1 MRKFSQIMD
10 LAISRHGKAEIDAVL
25 KASVPVKESGPRS
38 LSRYSPPLKDE
49 ALAAIP
55 DDRWLSAAT
64 KAIFCA
70 GFNWKVVENKWEGFE
85 EAFEGF
91 DLPRWVLS
99 TDDDLAALLSD
110 KRVVRNGAKLA
121 SVPKNARFFAGLSRE
136 NRGVGRYIAGWPV
149 TSQSGLMSALERGG
163 DRLGGNT
170 GTVLPALD
178 GQGLFHPVEGRV
190 GSPPFRRR
198 CRWAGHVEKGDGG
211 GTGRLQRMAQRD
223 GLLHDG
229 DVARRSPVRPT
240 AEIVCLFP
248 IALGHN

>member
-1 MRKFSQIMD
+1 MRKFAQISD
-10 LAISRHGKAEIDAVL
+10 LAVARHGKAEIDAVL

-38 LSRYSPPLKDE
+38 LSRYSPPLKAE

-64 KAIFCA
+64 KAVFCA

-91 DLPRWVLS
+91 DLGRWVLS

-149 TSQSGLMSALERGG
+149 TNQTGLMSALERGG

-170 GTVLPALD
+170 GLFFLRSMGKDCFILSKDVLAALRFDGVIDGPATSKKALAAIQAAFNEWHKETGLSMTALSRVIARSTD
-178 GQGLFHPVEGRV
+178 G
-190 GSPPFRRR
+190 
-198 CRWAGHVEKGDGG
+198 
-211 GTGRLQRMAQRD
+211 
-223 GLLHDG
+223 
-229 DVARRSPVRPT
+229 
-240 AEIVCLFP
+240 
-248 IALGHN
+248 

>member
-1 MRKFSQIMD
+1 MFSQIMD

-25 KASVPVKESGPRS
+25 KASIPVKESGPRS
-38 LSRYSPPLKDE
+38 LSRHSPPLKDE

-64 KAIFCA
+64 KAVFCA

-91 DLPRWVLS
+91 DLGRWVLS

-110 KRVVRNGAKLA
+110 KRVIRNGAKLA

-149 TSQSGLMSALERGG
+149 TSQTGLMSALERGG

-170 GTVLPALD
+170 GLFFLRSMGKDCFILSKDVLAALRFDGIIDGPATSKKAPAAIQAAFNEWHKETGLSMTALSRVIARSAD
-178 GQGLFHPVEGRV
+178 G
-190 GSPPFRRR
+190 
-198 CRWAGHVEKGDGG
+198 
-211 GTGRLQRMAQRD
+211 
-223 GLLHDG
+223 
-229 DVARRSPVRPT
+229 
-240 AEIVCLFP
+240 
-248 IALGHN
+248 

>member
-149 TSQSGLMSALERGG
+149 TSQTGLMSALERGG

-170 GTVLPALD
+170 GLFFLRSMGKDCFILSKDVLAALRFDGVVDGPATSKKAMAAVQAAFNEWHKETGLSMTALSRVIARSTD
-178 GQGLFHPVEGRV
+178 G
-190 GSPPFRRR
+190 
-198 CRWAGHVEKGDGG
+198 
-211 GTGRLQRMAQRD
+211 
-223 GLLHDG
+223 
-229 DVARRSPVRPT
+229 
-240 AEIVCLFP
+240 
-248 IALGHN
+248 

>member
-1 MRKFSQIMD
+1 MD

-149 TSQSGLMSALERGG
+149 TSQTGLMSALERGG

-170 GTVLPALD
+170 GLFFLRSMGKDCFILSKDVLAALRFDGVVDGPATSKKAMAAVQAAFNEWHKETGLSMTALSRVIARSTD
-178 GQGLFHPVEGRV
+178 G
-190 GSPPFRRR
+190 
-198 CRWAGHVEKGDGG
+198 
-211 GTGRLQRMAQRD
+211 
-223 GLLHDG
+223 
-229 DVARRSPVRPT
+229 
-240 AEIVCLFP
+240 
-248 IALGHN
+248 